1 MKSLE
6 TQNRKTD
13 EERNQGPTDDRSI
26 SVSVG
31 ISTGPSGVTRH
42 ARIGSPVQC
51 ARSQSPSECS
61 KTITS
66 VDGLHQFGNQ
76 RRNVRP
82 MEEGSRNGGI
92 TNTRMSECEIAVSN
106 GPRSVPHNGRFLR
119 HRFSPKPKV
128 VATQN
133 SLPKRNHIAK
143 EAVSAALQTKTRQR
157 SERRRK
163 PNGAPRT
170 KPRPCVKT
178 MLGGTELP
186 IRPQSPRDSDA
197 RRPAKVRRQIP

>member
-76 RRNVRP
+76 QRNVRP

-119 HRFSPKPKV
+119 HRP
-128 VATQN
+128 
-133 SLPKRNHIAK
+133 
-143 EAVSAALQTKTRQR
+143 ER
-157 SERRRK
+157 SERCLNYGNCTKASPCGQSGKVCRR
-163 PNGAPRT
+163 PS
-170 KPRPCVKT
+170 VKT
-178 MLGGTELP
+178 ML
-186 IRPQSPRDSDA
+186 SDA
-197 RRPAKVRRQIP
+197 ESP